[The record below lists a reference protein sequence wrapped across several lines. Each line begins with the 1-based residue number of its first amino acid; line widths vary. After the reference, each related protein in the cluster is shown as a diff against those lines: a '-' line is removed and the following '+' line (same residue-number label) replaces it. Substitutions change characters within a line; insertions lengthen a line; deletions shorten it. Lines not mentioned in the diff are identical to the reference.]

1 MDIATIG
8 VEDWLNVHERDAV
21 WDIAQSTIAS
31 LTMDELRLIR
41 QLWLDEKHEFEDTL
55 PGIYESVT
63 GRPYDDGTISK
74 NKYFG
79 AAEAGLLQAACQTVC
94 PDETLMYEL
103 QRALLDI
110 EAKAEAIS
118 NKRNVIQKFERE
130 IQKAFYRSPEE
141 AEQLAQARTE
151 TIAGMLEPFD
161 DVDWT
166 E

>member
-1 MDIATIG
+1 
-8 VEDWLNVHERDAV
+8 
-21 WDIAQSTIAS
+21 
-31 LTMDELRLIR
+31 
-41 QLWLDEKHEFEDTL
+41 
-55 PGIYESVT
+55 
-63 GRPYDDGTISK
+63 
-74 NKYFG
+74 
-79 AAEAGLLQAACQTVC
+79 
-94 PDETLMYEL
+94 MYEL